1 MKRKVLVFLGVFTIF
16 LSGFFLGSSFFPS
29 KQQELERDHGIAENR
44 LREGY
49 SFINPLLECSLVE
62 FADKGLSAIDAKL
75 NTLIQKLQHEG
86 KVTDVAVYYRDL
98 NNGPWFGINEK
109 MDFSPAS
116 LLKLPVMMAYYKK
129 AETEPEILDQKVIF
143 EKDKEYLIPQDIAPG
158 KKLEKG
164 KEYTIDELIE
174 RMIVYSDNAA
184 LLLLEEHIAP
194 ELIDKV
200 TIDLGIVMP
209 TGASTYDFI
218 TVKDYSSLFRVLF
231 NASYLSRKYSE
242 KALKLL
248 SISEFRDGIVAGVE
262 RGVVV
267 SNKMGEREISDSIK
281 QLHDCG
287 IVYVPGRPYLLC
299 VMTRGSNLSNLS
311 DVIRKISST
320 VYYQVKNH

>member
-1 MKRKVLVFLGVFTIF
+1 MKRKAFVFLGVFTIF
-16 LSGFFLGSSFFPS
+16 LSGFFLGGSFFPS
-29 KQQELERDHGIAENR
+29 KQQELERDPGISENR

-49 SFINPLLECSLVE
+49 AFINPLLECSLVE
-62 FADKGLSAIDAKL
+62 FADKGLNAIDAKL
-75 NTLIQKLQHEG
+75 NTLIKKLQHEG

-129 AETEPEILDQKVIF
+129 AENEPEILDRKVIF
-143 EKDKEYLIPQDIAPG
+143 EKDREYLIPQDITPG

-164 KEYTIDELIE
+164 KEYSINELIE
-174 RMIVYSDNAA
+174 RMIVYSDNAS

-200 TIDLGIVMP
+200 TIDLGIVIP
-209 TGASTYDFI
+209 TGAATYDFI

-231 NASYLSRKYSE
+231 NASYLSREYSE

-248 SISEFRDGIVAGVE
+248 SVSEYRDGIVAGVE

-267 SNKMGEREISDSIK
+267 SNKMGEREISDSTK

-287 IVYVPGRPYLLC
+287 IVYVPGKPYLIC
-299 VMTRGSNLSNLS
+299 IMTRGSNLSNLS
-311 DVIRKISST
+311 DVIRQISST
-320 VYYQVKNH
+320 VYYQVKSH